1 LLRGRSPLNENR
13 VWRHVRQTRRH
24 FSKKNA
30 DLADFCGQTF
40 SACLFRWYGFKQTGG
55 KLKQKSVRG

>member
-1 LLRGRSPLNENR
+1 MTLTQRPPAPGLLRGRSPLSFNR

-30 DLADFCGQTF
+30 YLADFCGQTF
-40 SACLFRWYGFKQTGG
+40 SACLFLLY
-55 KLKQKSVRG
+55 